1 MDREKSFWPRA
12 LRDMT
17 FTYST
22 VDLVAV
28 FLIAVVVA
36 VWVGAAGGS
45 FSVLALVACEALFFA
60 FYLAGSLFSGVPGL
74 VKGVLFELPLRLL
87 VGYAVVNTALLVLAW
102 ISPLGIIENFAI
114 VLAIAALVFF
124 TIGKRKQKKSSAASL
139 YAVSICLLA
148 TTLWCQDSLDPI
160 MEGDRLVV
168 FKPWIDGFYHA
179 VHVRIF
185 ADGHGASTIED
196 FRMAG
201 VPARLYH
208 YGMYLLPAFIK
219 KVSAIHS
226 YAAFAGILAPVGVF
240 FTGLAAYAFF
250 GSLWGAW
257 PGLAACAALLLLPDG
272 AQQGMQNPFMSYH
285 WLTQIS
291 PSATY
296 GLALLAVA
304 WLFVI
309 QGSTHGNRLQLVTGW
324 LVAGIL
330 VAYKLHYV
338 IASSL
343 LLLLVP
349 ALFFRADLGAK
360 KRTLLVASACV
371 FYVVALMLGQRVPGV
386 PLIRFDGS
394 SIGEVLHLVGTF
406 HVPGAVREWVEEHM
420 GRRIPTPTNLL
431 YGVPYILF
439 TALGAFV
446 PLLVG
451 LVVALRKRTPLLNLI
466 FPLLLLA
473 NFLLMFF
480 GLALDM
486 RSSTPDELLHRPV
499 MIVYFFVV
507 AWVGGASGLLLVE
520 TRRVGRVAGPAIV
533 GLATLLL
540 IVPASLGK
548 GVQLMWA
555 MPKISPVRLPTSLV
569 RVAEHIR
576 THGSAEDIYQDS
588 QFDRFY
594 AIAALSERKT
604 FVAHTLTNMPYR
616 SKMVATRSA
625 AINRIMFLRQPK
637 LVVGTAR
644 AFGIRWFVRQRG
656 DRVNWP
662 PELRDNP
669 AVEFGP
675 FAVYDFQERSSGP
688 LSH

>member
-1 MDREKSFWPRA
+1 MDNVEGKMERVKRFSPRA
-12 LRDMT
+12 LREVT
-17 FTYST
+17 LTYSNQ
-22 VDLVAV
+22 DLVAV
-28 FLIAVVVA
+28 ALIAGVVA
-36 VWVGAAGGS
+36 VWAAAAGGGFS
-45 FSVLALVACEALFFA
+45 FSAFVACEVLFFS
-60 FYLAGSLFSGVPGL
+60 FYLTGSLVAGVKTLANGI
-74 VKGVLFELPLRLL
+74 LFDLPLRLL
-87 VGYAVVNTALLVLAW
+87 VGYAVVNTTLLVLAW
-102 ISPLGIIENFAI
+102 LSPLGIILNFTVILTI
-114 VLAIAALVFF
+114 VTLASFA
-124 TIGKRKQKKSSAASL
+124 TRRKKQRTGSPASL
-139 YAVSICLLA
+139 YAVSVCVLA

-160 MEGDRLVV
+160 LWKGGVVV

-185 ADGHGASTIED
+185 ADSHGAATIED

-208 YGMYLLPAFIK
+208 YGMYMLPAFIQK
-219 KVSAIHS
+219 ASAIHS

-250 GSLWGAW
+250 GSLWGPW
-257 PGLAACAALLLLPDG
+257 PGLAACSALLLLPDG

-309 QGSTHGNRLQLVTGW
+309 QGCTQGSRVQLFAGW
-324 LVAGIL
+324 FTAGIL
-330 VAYKLHYV
+330 VSYKLHYV

-349 ALFFRADLGAK
+349 ALFFRAELGSS
-360 KRTLLVASACV
+360 KRALWVFSACV
-371 FYVVALMLGQRVPGV
+371 FYVVALMIGQKVPGV

-394 SIGEVLHLVGTF
+394 SVGEILYLVGTF
-406 HVPGAVREWVEEHM
+406 HVPGAFKDFVTEHM

-431 YGVPYILF
+431 YGIPYVLF
-439 TALGAFV
+439 TTLGASLPLLV
-446 PLLVG
+446 VLLVG
-451 LVVALRKRTPLLNLI
+451 LRKRMALLHLV
-466 FPLLLLA
+466 FPLLLTL
-473 NFLLMFF
+473 NFLAMFF

-499 MIVYFFVV
+499 MIVYFFVT
-507 AWVGGASGLLLVE
+507 AWIGGALG
-520 TRRVGRVAGPAIV
+520 
-533 GLATLLL
+533 ATLLRSKRL
-540 IVPASLGK
+540 SSVARPALVSLAALLMVVPASLGA

-555 MPKISPVRLPTSLV
+555 MPKISPVRLPGSLV
-569 RVAEHIR
+569 RVADYIR
-576 THGSAEDIYQDS
+576 THGGPDDIFQDS
-588 QFDRFY
+588 QFDRIY
-594 AIAALSERKT
+594 AIAALSERRT

-616 SKMVATRSA
+616 GEMVAARSA
-625 AINRIMFLRQPK
+625 AVDRIMFLRQPK
-637 LVVGTAR
+637 LVLGTAR

-662 PELRDNP
+662 PELRDKP
-669 AVEFGP
+669 AFEAGS
-675 FAVYDFQERSSGP
+675 FAVYDFE
-688 LSH
+688 